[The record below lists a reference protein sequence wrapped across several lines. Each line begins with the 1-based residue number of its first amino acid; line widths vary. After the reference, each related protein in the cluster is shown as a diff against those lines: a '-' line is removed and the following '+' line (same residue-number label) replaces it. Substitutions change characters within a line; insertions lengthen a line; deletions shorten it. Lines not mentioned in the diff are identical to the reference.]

1 MLYNGSSQADNL
13 NTAAAVSAKAQAPR
27 PSLQPAALLA
37 KWDGFGSNQERR
49 AWGEALSREDRALL
63 VNALGSR
70 IMEHAKAWP
79 IRA

>member
-1 MLYNGSSQADNL
+1 MFEKQQG
-13 NTAAAVSAKAQAPR
+13 AQSFPIISTETPR

-37 KWDGFGSNQERR
+37 LWDGFGSNQERR